1 MFMGLCLLP
10 LVSLNLLLGTLRLED
25 EDDYE
30 YKFSVLSMCTSKKMS
45 ASEPYAHAQYGKLIL
60 VDVLRSKGP

>member
-1 MFMGLCLLP
+1 M
-10 LVSLNLLLGTLRLED
+10 LVAVTCRPNKIIGTFRSED

-30 YKFSVLSMCTSKKMS
+30 YKFSVLSMCISKKMS